1 MAFGTGRGRSV
12 MRALFPTAR
21 SDPELAPFRPGL
33 VFAFFNAIAWQIGIG
48 TPMVLFAE
56 ELGATPLDGDDADWM
71 RFELEQQEALDAMT

>member
-1 MAFGTGRGRSV
+1 

-21 SDPELAPFRPGL
+21 TDPELAPFRPGL

-56 ELGATPLDGDDADWM
+56 ELGATPFQVGLAYSFVFICYPGTDS
-71 RFELEQQEALDAMT
+71 RR